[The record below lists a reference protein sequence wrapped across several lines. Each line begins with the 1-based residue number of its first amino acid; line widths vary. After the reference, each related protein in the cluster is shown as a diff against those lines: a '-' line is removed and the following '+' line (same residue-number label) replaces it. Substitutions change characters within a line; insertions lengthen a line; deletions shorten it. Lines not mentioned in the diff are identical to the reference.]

1 MSKKKI
7 DRRRFGQLA
16 GGAGLVA
23 VSTTFPFV
31 HIGAAAT
38 PRVVVI
44 GGGPG
49 GATVA
54 RYIADGGGTS
64 VTLIEANKHY
74 TSCFFSN
81 LYLGGFRT
89 LESLTHSY
97 DMLGDRHDVD
107 VINDTA
113 TAVDPDRKRVRIR
126 SGGSLPYDR
135 LVLAP
140 GIDFKFAE
148 IEGYGPEAT
157 VTMPHAY
164 KAGPQTALLK
174 RQLLDMR
181 DGGVFVITPPANPY
195 RCPPGPYERVSMVAH
210 YFKHHKPKST
220 IVILDAKDKFSKQ
233 NLFEQGW
240 ARFYPG
246 MIEWLPREFTGGVK
260 AVDTAS
266 MTVMVEGEA
275 IKADVANIIPP
286 QHAGNIAKMA
296 GVTDESG
303 WCPVHAE
310 NLESRIVPGIHVVGD
325 SIIPGDMPK
334 SAFAANS
341 QAKVCANAVLSALT
355 DSKKIPARFQ
365 NTCWSLIAANHGV
378 KIGAS
383 YRPTD
388 EKIEKTSG
396 FLSKLDEDDA
406 TRAANAEEANGWY
419 AGISKEV
426 FG

>member
-1 MSKKKI
+1 MGKKKI
-7 DRRRFGQLA
+7 DRRRFGQLT

-23 VSTTFPFV
+23 ASTTFPFL

-38 PRVVVI
+38 PRVVVV
-44 GGGPG
+44 GGGAG
-49 GATVA
+49 GATAA
-54 RYIADGGGTS
+54 RYIADGGGAS
-64 VTLIEANKHY
+64 VTLVEANERY

-81 LYLGGFRT
+81 LYIGGFRSI
-89 LESLTHSY
+89 ESLTHGY
-97 DMLGDRHDVD
+97 DTLRGRHGVD

-113 TAVDPDRKRVRIR
+113 TAVDAHKKLVRT
-126 SGGSLPYDR
+126 GNGASLAYDR

-140 GIDFKFAE
+140 GIDFDFAR
-148 IEGYGPEAT
+148 IDGYGPEAAEI
-157 VTMPHAY
+157 MPHAY
-164 KAGPQTALLK
+164 KGGPQTALLK
-174 RQLLDMR
+174 RQLLDMP

-210 YFKHHKPKST
+210 YFKHHKPRSK

-233 NLFEQGW
+233 ALFEQGW
-240 ARFYPG
+240 ARFYPD
-246 MIEWLPREFTGGVK
+246 MIEWLPADFTGGIT
-260 AVDTAS
+260 AVDTAA
-266 MTVMVEGEA
+266 MKVMAEDEA
-275 IKADVANIIPP
+275 YKADVANVIPP
-286 QHAGNIAKMA
+286 QHAGNIAVMA

-310 NLESRIVPGIHVVGD
+310 NLESKLVPGIHVVGD

-355 DSKKIPARFQ
+355 DSKTIPARFQ
-365 NTCWSLIAANHGV
+365 NTCWSLIATDHGV

-383 YRPTD
+383 YRATD
-388 EKIEKTSG
+388 EKIEKISG
-396 FLSKLDEDDA
+396 FLSKPDENDN

-419 AGISKEV
+419 AGITKEL